1 MSVGVVVLVLYLGVM
16 FWHAIKGA
24 SHTANAADYHVAG
37 RAMSG
42 TVIGLSFYASFMS
55 TNSFVGLAGMSAK
68 WGLGLWGIGAMFVLF
83 AWIGWRYFAAPLRA
97 ATERV
102 DAITMPEFFG
112 KSYGS
117 PALRRATGLV
127 ICVAALPYMQ
137 AVFKGSMIIVSDLT
151 GASEMVSLAIVW
163 VAVVAYTIV
172 GGFHAVAMT
181 DVVQGLIMLAAAL
194 GLPFA
199 MMMKAGGPG
208 ELAASVSQATDLDFW
223 GWLTMAPVGVVVG
236 IGFAGGLNCIT
247 DPRTVTRFFAID
259 AKEIRKGRIIALS
272 GLTVSFLLVLPVGLL
287 SRGLLPGPV
296 GDPDKIVS
304 RLLSQPDL
312 IHPLLGAIVMCAL
325 LAAAMSTLDSVLL
338 IVGGALQRD
347 VLGWSGD
354 RSPIPELTSTRI
366 FIVLVSVVAAAL
378 VVLNPGQIVALAA
391 FASAL
396 YAAAFLPPLIFLLH
410 GNRPPNVRAAW
421 ACMAF
426 GLPTVLLWKLVVVPA
441 APSMKVLHES
451 VTGTVVALVAYVI
464 VDRMM
469 PRQA

>member
-1 MSVGVVVLVLYLGVM
+1 MLYIGVM
-16 FWHAIKGA
+16 FWHAIQGSK
-24 SHTANAADYHVAG
+24 HTHDAAEYHVAG
-37 RAMSG
+37 RALSG

-55 TNSFVGLAGMSAK
+55 TNSFVGLAGMSAV
-68 WGLGLWGIGAMFVLF
+68 WGLGLWGIGAMFVVF
-83 AWIGWRYFAAPLRA
+83 AWIGWRYFAGPLRE

-117 PALRRATGLV
+117 PGLRRATGLV
-127 ICVAALPYMQ
+127 IAIASLPYLQ

-151 GASEMVSLAIVW
+151 GLSEMASLAVVW

-181 DVVQGLIMLAAAL
+181 DVVQGVIMMAAAL

-199 MMMKAGGPG
+199 MMIKAGGPG
-208 ELAASVSQATDLDFW
+208 ELMTSVSTATDLDFF
-223 GWLTMAPVGVVVG
+223 GWLTMAPVGIVVG

-259 AKEIRKGRIIALS
+259 AKEIRKGRIIAISALV
-272 GLTVSFLLVLPVGLL
+272 VSFALVLPVGLL
-287 SRGLLPGPV
+287 SRGLLEGPV

-312 IHPLLGAIVMCAL
+312 IHPILGAIVMCAL

-347 VLGWSGD
+347 VLGWIGD
-354 RSPIPELTSTRI
+354 KSPIPELTSTRI
-366 FIVLVSVVAAAL
+366 FIAAISVVAAGL
-378 VVLNPGQIVALAA
+378 VLLNPGQIVALAA

-396 YAAAFLPPLIFLLH
+396 YAAAFLPPLLFLLH
-410 GNRPPNVRAAW
+410 GKRTPNVAGAW
-421 ACMAF
+421 AAMGF
-426 GLPTVLLWKLVVVPA
+426 GLPTVLIWKLVLVPA
-441 APSMKVLHES
+441 IPPLKAVHES
-451 VTGTVVALVAYVI
+451 VSGTVVALLAYVI
-464 VDRMM
+464 ADRLT
-469 PRQA
+469 RKA